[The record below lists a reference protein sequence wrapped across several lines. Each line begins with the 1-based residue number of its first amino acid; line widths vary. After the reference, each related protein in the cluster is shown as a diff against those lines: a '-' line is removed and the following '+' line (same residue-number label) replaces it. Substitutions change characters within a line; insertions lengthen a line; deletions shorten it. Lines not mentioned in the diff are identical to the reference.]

1 MEQWSINSKARVEM
15 DYKISLAVG
24 KKIIK
29 IKKIKKKS
37 TDAVTVMASSL
48 LV

>member
-24 KKIIK
+24 NNNNKKQ
-29 IKKIKKKS
+29 S
-37 TDAVTVMASSL
+37 TDAVNVMVSSL